1 MRIIYTLLNYVI
13 YLQELKTEQGVL
25 MEMEISFSHVMS
37 TGAIISLAGIL
48 MMLTVT
54 MLLMQQRNREHRTA
68 LFADLLK

>member
-1 MRIIYTLLNYVI
+1 
-13 YLQELKTEQGVL
+13 

-54 MLLMQQRNREHRTA
+54 MLLMQQKNHEHRTA
-68 LFADLLK
+68 LFADLLE